1 MVSELHSVL
10 CWVTQSRLTLC
21 NPADCSLP
29 GSSVHGILQA
39 RILEWVAMPS
49 SRGSSTGIEPRSPA
63 LQADSSQAE
72 PPGKPKDTGVHSLC
86 HLQRIFPTREL
97 NWCLLHCRQILY
109 QLSYQG
115 SLNYTLSAVNFLNM
129 AALGSGQG
137 KVPSD
142 KATEQDPRPL
152 QQWSFPEE
160 TASVLGNWVIFQAKP
175 PNRIKENSL
184 LGVWIKQSGII
195 VTQNQIIST
204 IFCNVFEKR

>member
-49 SRGSSTGIEPRSPA
+49 SRGSSTGIEPRSPT

-115 SLNYTLSAVNFLNM
+115 SLNLLGTSLNSSGVEQLFIWISEVAQSCPTLSDPMDCSL
-129 AALGSGQG
+129 LGSSIHG
-137 KVPSD
+137 
-142 KATEQDPRPL
+142 
-152 QQWSFPEE
+152 
-160 TASVLGNWVIFQAKP
+160 IFQA
-175 PNRIKENSL
+175 
-184 LGVWIKQSGII
+184 GVLEWVATAFSEWSADK
-195 VTQNQIIST
+195 
-204 IFCNVFEKR
+204 C